1 MTDEKMT
8 DQRVLIAHRNE
19 DGELQSLTSHLEG
32 TARYAKEFASEF
44 GCGDAGEFCGLL
56 HDIGKSSENSQKR
69 MYDPEHYPRVDHSTA
84 GAKEA
89 VAISW
94 ENLPAAV
101 AIAAHHSGLMNVGSP
116 KVAEE
121 GTFFGRMKS
130 KIPDYSRWKKEVYPG
145 LGLKEKKVVPAFAD
159 VFGIGFFTR
168 MLYSC
173 LVDADY
179 LDTEGF
185 MCRSIQRGGYCT
197 KEELADKFRNHIAEW
212 TENAEKIRKAQSE
225 GAEISEADRLCIS
238 RTDILQECMEKGK
251 ELPRGLYTL
260 TVPTGGGKTT
270 ASMGFALNHICSQG
284 MKRIIYVI
292 PYTSIIDQNAD
303 VFARILGCE
312 NVVEHHSGVMYDL
325 TEGEDGEAQR
335 RKALATEN
343 WDAPVIV
350 TTAVQFFESLFGNR
364 SSGCRKLH
372 NLANS
377 VIIFDEAQTLPV
389 PYLEPCV
396 AAIAELVKNYRS
408 TAVLCTATQPA
419 LGQMFR
425 KYLPQTEMQEICSH
439 TQDLFAQFERVTLE
453 NKGVLPV
460 EELEKQIRE
469 QRQVLCVVNTRRTAQ
484 KLYRDLQGEGVYC
497 LTTLLCPVTRKR
509 KITEIRER
517 LLAGKECRVIATS
530 LIEAGVDLDF
540 YQVYRQEAGMDSLIQ
555 AAGRCNRNGKRTAGE
570 SMVYSFRLEGEEN
583 RFQAQNVAAMRETW
597 RRYEKVNSPEAIA
610 FYFRYLRS
618 LLGEENLDQKGIMK
632 ALAGN
637 GSLLPFRTVAE
648 RFKLIENSMRTV
660 YIPLDDAESL
670 LEQVKEGNADR
681 NTFRRLGQYAV
692 NVYEQHFRAL
702 WESGCLEE
710 ISSNVFVLWDR
721 NQYNADTGLQMEV
734 ETGFG
739 ITA

>member
-1 MTDEKMT
+1 MADEGMTND
-8 DQRVLIAHRNE
+8 RALIAHRNE
-19 DGELQSLTSHLEG
+19 DGEIQPLTSHLVG
-32 TARYAKEFASEF
+32 TARYARDFAAEF

-56 HDIGKSSENSQKR
+56 HDIGKGSEASQKR
-69 MYDPEHYPRVDHSTA
+69 MYDPEHHPRVDHSTA

-89 VAISW
+89 LNISQ

-101 AIAAHHSGLMNVGSP
+101 AIAAHHSGLMDVGSP
-116 KVAEE
+116 RVAEE

-130 KIPDYSRWKKEVYPG
+130 SIPDYSRWKTDVYPG
-145 LGLKEKKVVPAFAD
+145 LRLKEEKVTPAFSD

-185 MCRSIQRGGYCT
+185 MRRNIQRGGYCT
-197 KEELADKFRNHIAEW
+197 KEELAEKFQSHIAKW
-212 TENAEKIRKAQSE
+212 TEKAEDLRKVQSE
-225 GAEISEADRLCIS
+225 GVEISEADRLCIS

-270 ASMGFALNHICSQG
+270 ASMGFALNHICSRE

-292 PYTSIIDQNAD
+292 PYTSIIDQNAE
-303 VFARILGCE
+303 VFEDILGNE
-312 NVVEHHSGVMYDL
+312 NVVEHHSGVLYDL
-325 TEGEDGEAQR
+325 TEGEDGEIQR

-364 SSGCRKLH
+364 SSVCRKLH

-377 VIIFDEAQTLPV
+377 VIIFDEAQTLPI
-389 PYLEPCV
+389 PYLKPCV
-396 AAIAELVKNYRS
+396 ASMAELVKNYRS
-408 TAVLCTATQPA
+408 TVVLCTATQPA
-419 LGQMFR
+419 LGQMFQ
-425 KYLPQTEMQEICSH
+425 KYLPQTEMQEICGH

-453 NKGVLPV
+453 NRGVLSLA
-460 EELEKQIRE
+460 ELEKLLRG

-484 KLYRDLQGEGVYC
+484 KLYQDLKGEGVYC

-509 KITEIRER
+509 KIAEIKKR
-517 LLAGKECRVIATS
+517 LSEGKECVVIATS
-530 LIEAGVDLDF
+530 LIEAGVNLDF
-540 YQVYRQEAGMDSLIQ
+540 YQVYRQEVGLDSLIQ
-555 AAGRCNRNGKRTAGE
+555 AAGRCNRNGERTAGE

-583 RFQAQNVAAMRETW
+583 RFQAQSVAAMRETW
-597 RRYEKVNSPEAIA
+597 RRYEKVNSPEAIT
-610 FYFRYLRS
+610 FYFSYLRS

-632 ALAGN
+632 ALDGKSN
-637 GSLLPFRTVAE
+637 LLPFKTVAE

-660 YIPLDDAESL
+660 YIPVDGTKDLLKQVAE
-670 LEQVKEGNADR
+670 GTADR

-692 NVYEQHFRAL
+692 NVYEQHFAAL
-702 WESGCLEE
+702 WEHGCLEE
-710 ISSNVFVLWDR
+710 ISRNVFVLRDM
-721 NQYNADTGLQMEV
+721 NQYNEDTGLQMEV

-739 ITA
+739 YMA